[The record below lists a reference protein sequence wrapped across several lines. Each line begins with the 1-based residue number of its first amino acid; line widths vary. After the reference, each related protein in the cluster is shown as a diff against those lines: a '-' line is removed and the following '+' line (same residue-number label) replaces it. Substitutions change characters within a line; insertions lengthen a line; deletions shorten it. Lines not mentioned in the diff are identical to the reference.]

1 MAEQQQEIRPAKT
14 LAELLAKHFTADIDF
29 INILSPKERERLAE
43 QDILLEIGKDYEPLD
58 ESRLRIIEIQ
68 QGVSRTPR
76 LDRMILEA
84 VAKLRKEVSELR
96 QKVDELTEIVRDTD
110 RIYNTTIYDLGDNK
124 YELSTPL
131 QIVLEEGDEETVA
144 RIPELNLYTSADTD
158 SEAIQELKQ
167 EIIQL
172 YDDLLGSERKLGPLP
187 ASWLQTLRNLV
198 VKKNG

>member
-1 MAEQQQEIRPAKT
+1 MAAQQQEIRPAKT
-14 LAELLAKHFTADIDF
+14 LAELLARHFTADIDF
-29 INILSPKERERLAE
+29 INILSPEERERLAE

-68 QGVSRTPR
+68 RGVSRTPR

-96 QKVDELTEIVRDTD
+96 QKVDELTEIVRDTG

-144 RIPELNLYTSADTD
+144 RIPELNLYASADTD